1 MEFLHAAIPSALT
14 EDRECQNCKV
24 TMNRKRKINKFLSII
39 PHAPTPPLSH
49 WKTVWRATADP
60 EKGGEERRRGR
71 AFKKAW
77 ELFGLVTRKIKSSL
91 NLKILQIF

>member
-1 MEFLHAAIPSALT
+1 MKFLHAAIPSALT

-24 TMNRKRKINKFLSII
+24 TMNRNRKTNKFLSII

-49 WKTVWRATADP
+49 WKTV
-60 EKGGEERRRGR
+60 ESNGR
-71 AFKKAW
+71 PRKMWGRKKRTSKKAW